1 LFLQN
6 LNFYKKSFI
15 DSETLIGNV
24 EVKTASVH
32 FYVQRQSDY
41 GADYTI
47 IPFEVEKLNVG
58 GAMNT
63 KAGIFTA
70 PLPGIYHFGFSCLMH
85 AQSSYLVV
93 YLQLNGNNIGL
104 ATSNTEQLGGKAFLT
119 LSLHSSLKL
128 KKGDRINMFKQGG
141 ILHDHG
147 DHFTHF
153 FGWLVEEDLTL
164 FPVAS

>member
-1 LFLQN
+1 
-6 LNFYKKSFI
+6 
-15 DSETLIGNV
+15 LIGNV
-24 EVKTASVH
+24 EIKTGSVH

-63 KAGIFTA
+63 KAGVFTA
-70 PLPGIYHFGFSCLMH
+70 PLPGIYHFGFSCLMD
-85 AQSSYLVV
+85 AQSLFLVV
-93 YLQLNGNNIGL
+93 YLQLNGNTVGL
-104 ATSNTEQLGGKAFLT
+104 ASSNTAPSGVKAYLT
-119 LSLHSSLKL
+119 TSLHASLKL
-128 KKGDRINMFKQGG
+128 KKGDRINMYKHLGT
-141 ILHDHG
+141 LRDHG

-164 FPVAS
+164 FPVAK